1 MRANGEVVEQS
12 VARGLYM
19 DRRVVSLAAHDVVNE
34 GVGGVRA
41 VVFGDRMH
49 AFVLRLM
56 HVELEFVSEGVH
68 VLQLLVE
75 VSRDEHVHVWELAF
89 D

>member
-1 MRANGEVVEQS
+1 M
-12 VARGLYM
+12 
-19 DRRVVSLAAHDVVNE
+19 SLAAHDVVNE
-34 GVGGVRA
+34 GVVGVRV

-49 AFVLRLM
+49 AFILGLM
-56 HVELEFVSEGVH
+56 HVELEFISEGVH

-75 VSRDEHVHVWELAF
+75 VSGDEHVHVGELAF